1 MGIGPIA
8 LKAIILAI
16 ALWGANKIPFQP
28 LRIIILVLLILIA
41 LVWLLSLGGFRLP

>member
-8 LKAIILAI
+8 LKAIILTI
-16 ALWGANKIPFQP
+16 ALFGANRIPFQP
-28 LRIIILVLLILIA
+28 LRIVVLTLLCIIA